1 MRALSLAVVLV
12 ACLAAAPARA
22 QSVAAQAGA
31 EGLARRC
38 AASGGRPVAQTGL
51 TRAIAIGGQAASAL
65 DPQRMTC
72 AGAAAV
78 DCGPFGCKL
87 SIYFDATTPVF
98 ETYVKA
104 WRTRGGKLEI
114 LRVGAYCAGAG
125 ESCSETYR
133 REGEGLML
141 AGKGEA
147 IFARDAAPPPRAK
160 AVRAAKAPPKAA
172 QAVTAGRARPDRGG
186 VRSTRGRFDAAPAA
200 TAPSEA
206 AQTVAPVAPDV
217 SAARRRRLDAAPY
230 VP

>member
-1 MRALSLAVVLV
+1 LTAVRTLFLAVVLV

-22 QSVAAQAGA
+22 QSVAAQV
-31 EGLARRC
+31 LARRC

-65 DPQRMTC
+65 DPQRLTC
-72 AGAAAV
+72 AGAAPV
-78 DCGPFGCKL
+78 DCGAFGCKL

-104 WRTRGGKLEI
+104 WRARGGKLEI

-133 REGEGLML
+133 REGEGLTL
-141 AGKGEA
+141 TGKGEA

-172 QAVTAGRARPDRGG
+172 QAARAARGKPDRRGA
-186 VRSTRGRFDAAPAA
+186 RSTRGRFDAAPAA
-200 TAPSEA
+200 TAPSQA
-206 AQTVAPVAPDV
+206 TQTAAPVAPAV